1 MPNVTFVNAGKTVR
15 VGALSNLRRVAL
27 GAGVPL
33 YNGLAKLANCRGAGT
48 CGTCRVHVEPAEG
61 LTPPTLREKA
71 RGCTGPYR
79 LACQA
84 QVASERHDLVVTKME
99 GFLGKGKQPQA
110 S

>member
-1 MPNVTFVNAGKTVR
+1 MPNVTFVHEKKTVR

-27 GAGVPL
+27 GAGIPL
-33 YNGLAKLANCRGAGT
+33 YNGLAKLVNCRGAGT

-79 LACQA
+79 LACQV
-84 QVASERHDLVVTKME
+84 QVTSDKHDVVVTKMD
-99 GFLGKGKQPQA
+99 GFFGKSATPRGT
-110 S
+110 